1 MNDAIYYILEY
12 FLFTGHERTTWNRKE
27 EDESEEFAQS
37 KKAAPPSD
45 RYSLAG

>member
-12 FLFTGHERTTWNRKE
+12 FLFTGHERTRWNRKE

-37 KKAAPPSD
+37 KKKPRLPQTAIA
-45 RYSLAG
+45 